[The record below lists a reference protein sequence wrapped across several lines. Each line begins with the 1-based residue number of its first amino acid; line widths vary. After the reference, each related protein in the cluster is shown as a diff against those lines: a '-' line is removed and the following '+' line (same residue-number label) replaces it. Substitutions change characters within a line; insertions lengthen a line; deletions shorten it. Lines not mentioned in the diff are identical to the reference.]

1 MPLLLLAASLN
12 VDFKLCKGSVLP
24 FAKEILSFLSY
35 IKRFDNIRGTVKH
48 IPNILMTQELDAKY
62 NSSSTSHTS
71 VKLSLPL
78 LRLAALSRRYQNLL
92 HTVSILYYPL
102 YLNCEPCGRYN
113 SSSQTPPALKS
124 YTMNIRKLQSC
135 QVVIVT
141 KSKTIV
147 LVLYFKIGLVLI
159 TDELLFFI
167 YYTKLQTIESRTQSN
182 SMLSCCFPADTTST
196 SEIKRFCS
204 SPLLVSYPLLGVFHQ
219 LCGRKTHFI
228 CFFSRLFKMQDCN
241 RQNT

>member
-124 YTMNIRKLQSC
+124 YTMNIRKL
-135 QVVIVT
+135 
-141 KSKTIV
+141 
-147 LVLYFKIGLVLI
+147 
-159 TDELLFFI
+159 
-167 YYTKLQTIESRTQSN
+167 
-182 SMLSCCFPADTTST
+182 
-196 SEIKRFCS
+196 
-204 SPLLVSYPLLGVFHQ
+204 
-219 LCGRKTHFI
+219 
-228 CFFSRLFKMQDCN
+228 
-241 RQNT
+241 

>member
-1 MPLLLLAASLN
+1 MAKAAAMLTIQRHISAVKTPGKASVLENFLRANGNFLLFWRNITQNCCDLWLCHISSKHTEKMLPSKMWSFVKSKCFLRARSLEIYPHRSNMPLLLLAASLN

-92 HTVSILYYPL
+92 HTVSILFYPL

-124 YTMNIRKLQSC
+124 YTMNIRKL
-135 QVVIVT
+135 
-141 KSKTIV
+141 
-147 LVLYFKIGLVLI
+147 
-159 TDELLFFI
+159 
-167 YYTKLQTIESRTQSN
+167 
-182 SMLSCCFPADTTST
+182 
-196 SEIKRFCS
+196 
-204 SPLLVSYPLLGVFHQ
+204 
-219 LCGRKTHFI
+219 
-228 CFFSRLFKMQDCN
+228 
-241 RQNT
+241 